1 MVRKALAAGKNAQS
15 WTYYDSR
22 YIGALAFAGDA
33 GVYNFAQVQAM
44 IPFFN
49 LRTTGNSSFAY
60 TSNSDQ
66 NKFDRDFIAY
76 SISVDVGCD
85 PDAPGLVAG
94 GECTAQDFV
103 REVVEG
109 GALLISF
116 GSDPVF
122 VAPIS
127 DLPGGGGPLYGSRV
141 RTVLA
146 AGAVT
151 DSGGATNGLPDSRA
165 KRYLRAPLSFK
176 QSQAFSISVV
186 LAQPGC
192 LARINALTPLVGNL
206 TAVIRVKLEGIRGK
220 PLLEGVSQNPAG
232 LAPYNRQLA

>member
-1 MVRKALAAGKNAQS
+1 MATKIVRRYPSAAGRPVADTSSEMVRKALSAGKNAQS
-15 WTYYDSR
+15 WTYYDTR
-22 YIGALAFAGDA
+22 YIGALAFSGDP
-33 GVYNFAQVQAM
+33 GVFNFAQLQAM
-44 IPFFN
+44 TPFFN
-49 LRTTGNSSFAY
+49 ARTTGNSSFAY

-66 NKFDRDFIAY
+66 NKFD
-76 SISVDVGCD
+76 
-85 PDAPGLVAG
+85 

-127 DLPGGGGPLYGSRV
+127 DLPAGGGPLYGSRV

-146 AGAVT
+146 AGAVS
-151 DSGGATNGLPDSRA
+151 DSGGASNGVPDSRA

-176 QSQAFSISVV
+176 QSQAFSISIV

-192 LARINALTPLVGNL
+192 LARIQALQPLAGNQ
-206 TAVIRVKLEGIRGK
+206 TAMIRVKLEGIRGK